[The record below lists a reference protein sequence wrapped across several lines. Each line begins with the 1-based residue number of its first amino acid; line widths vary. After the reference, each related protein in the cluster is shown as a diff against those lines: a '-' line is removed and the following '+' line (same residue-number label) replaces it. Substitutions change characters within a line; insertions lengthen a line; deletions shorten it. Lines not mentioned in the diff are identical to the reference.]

1 MSDETALTP
10 AQERMLEAYLHH
22 TGSEFVTQ
30 SPDEALTTMGERPN
44 VILLPSMTGGLGRDE
59 VHGFYADH
67 FIFGMPDDV
76 EFVPVSQTVGS
87 DTIVEESV
95 LRFTHTAEIS
105 WMLPGL
111 APTGRRV
118 EVGVCTVVRMKDD
131 KVVHEHVYW
140 DQASVLNQLGL
151 LDAEQLPVVGAEAAQ
166 QLLEPKGPLNQL
178 IERARKRA
186 AESERT

>member
-1 MSDETALTP
+1 MVSRLFLFHHP
-10 AQERMLEAYLHH
+10 AAI
-22 TGSEFVTQ
+22 FVI
-30 SPDEALTTMGERPN
+30 D
-44 VILLPSMTGGLGRDE
+44 
-59 VHGFYADH
+59 
-67 FIFGMPDDV
+67 
-76 EFVPVSQTVGS
+76 
-87 DTIVEESV
+87 
-95 LRFTHTAEIS
+95 
-105 WMLPGL
+105 
-111 APTGRRV
+111 
-118 EVGVCTVVRMKDD
+118 KDD

>member
-1 MSDETALTP
+1 MSEAALSS
-10 AQERMLEAYLHH
+10 AQQRMLEVYLRH
-22 TGSEFVTQ
+22 TASEFLTH
-30 SPDEALTTMGERPN
+30 SADEALTTMGERPL
-44 VILLPSMTGGLGRDE
+44 VILLPALTGGLGRDE

-67 FIFGMPDDV
+67 FIFGMPEDV
-76 EFVPVSQTVGS
+76 EFVPVSRIVAS

-118 EVGVCTVVRMKDD
+118 EVGVCTVVGMKDD
-131 KVVHEHVYW
+131 KVAYEHVYW

-151 LDAEQLPVVGAEAAQ
+151 LDAEKLPVVGAEAAR

-178 IERARKRA
+178 IERARRRT